1 MDERITRLPL
11 TNNDA
16 IDISAYL
23 DEYANLLENWKV
35 DYGWG
40 EELTDRRIKRMRA
53 LAKYVYE
60 QTR

>member
-1 MDERITRLPL
+1 MNEKITRLPL
-11 TNNDA
+11 TNSDA
-16 IDISAYL
+16 VDISAYL
-23 DEYANLLENWKV
+23 DEYANLLENGKV

-40 EELTDRRIKRMRA
+40 EKLTDRRIKRMRA

>member
-23 DEYANLLENWKV
+23 DEYANLL
-35 DYGWG
+35 
-40 EELTDRRIKRMRA
+40 
-53 LAKYVYE
+53 
-60 QTR
+60 

>member
-1 MDERITRLPL
+1 MNEKIIRLPL

-23 DEYANLLENWKV
+23 DEYANLLENGKV